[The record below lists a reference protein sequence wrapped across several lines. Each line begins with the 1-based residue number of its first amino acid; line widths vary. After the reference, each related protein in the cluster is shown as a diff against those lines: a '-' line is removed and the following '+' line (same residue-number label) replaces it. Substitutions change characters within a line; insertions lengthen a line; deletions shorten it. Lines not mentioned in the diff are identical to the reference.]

1 MTTMN
6 LNTLVTDIVHNSL
19 DINGEIIEYQLLKN
33 NVFRVIF
40 FIDTTDFNILVNINL
55 INNGCEGII
64 LNDNLNIINN
74 FKIINVNNIEY
85 INNIIKYDCILLLDR
100 TNIEDGCFLKFNKTI
115 VTSDKRTFNVS
126 NIKYTIYNDIIKV
139 FWDNIDGIFKYAVGY
154 KKISDTNWT
163 YDYDINTNFV
173 KIKFDEN
180 EREDYQF
187 MLMCYYTPKDYT
199 FFSDPILIK
208 IN

>member
-6 LNTLVTDIVHNSL
+6 LNTPVTDIVHNSL

-100 TNIEDGCFLKFNKTI
+100 TNIED
-115 VTSDKRTFNVS
+115 
-126 NIKYTIYNDIIKV
+126 
-139 FWDNIDGIFKYAVGY
+139 
-154 KKISDTNWT
+154 
-163 YDYDINTNFV
+163 
-173 KIKFDEN
+173 
-180 EREDYQF
+180 
-187 MLMCYYTPKDYT
+187 
-199 FFSDPILIK
+199 
-208 IN
+208 